1 MEKRVERNK
10 ELYIVV
16 NEKIRQRALKT
27 SNKDFEETQNKLK
40 GINPGL
46 FGGDVETVPNSK
58 PNNKKKIIVTSIIFT
73 IIFLIIIFVAVVI
86 SNV

>member
-46 FGGDVETVPNSK
+46 FGGDVETVSNNK

-73 IIFLIIIFVAVVI
+73 IIFYFVRYIKNTA
-86 SNV
+86 